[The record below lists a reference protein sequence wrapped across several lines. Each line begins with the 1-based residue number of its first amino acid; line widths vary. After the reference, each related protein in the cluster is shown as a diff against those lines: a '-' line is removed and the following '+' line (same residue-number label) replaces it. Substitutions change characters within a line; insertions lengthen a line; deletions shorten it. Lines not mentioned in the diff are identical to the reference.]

1 LRRIRHARVVVRT
14 IILNAMNRK
23 EKFVVSLNRELGT
36 GGRTVGRKLAERLA
50 VKYYD
55 KAVID
60 GLTKEFG
67 LTPEFI
73 EELKGKKMSWWG
85 QFCSYYNSA
94 VTSSIP
100 MEMEPLLTAESM
112 METEIRILQELASQE
127 SCVVAGRSGF
137 FVFRSWPNH
146 LSVFIRASME
156 SRIARLME
164 KRNMDREEAI
174 RTIEKVDKARE
185 NFTRKYA
192 DASRYDTHNYDLVV
206 NMDGLTEDDAADIIM
221 AYIERLTANAE
232 KKRS

>member
-1 LRRIRHARVVVRT
+1 
-14 IILNAMNRK
+14 MNK
-23 EKFVVSLNRELGT
+23 NEKFVITLNRELGS
-36 GGRTVGRKLAERLA
+36 GGRTVGRILAERLG

-67 LTPEFI
+67 LTPDFI

-85 QFCSYYNSA
+85 QFCSYYNA
-94 VTSSIP
+94 VVTSSMP

-112 METEIRILQELASQE
+112 METEMRILQQLAAQE

-146 LSVFIRASME
+146 LSVFIQSSME

-164 KRNMDREEAI
+164 KRGMDRKTAI
-174 RTIEKVDKARE
+174 KTIEEVDKARE

-192 DASRYDTHNYDLVV
+192 DASRHDTRNYDLVIR
-206 NMDGLTEDDAADIIM
+206 MDGLTEADAADIIM
-221 AYIERLTANAE
+221 AYIERSSAHAADN
-232 KKRS
+232 S